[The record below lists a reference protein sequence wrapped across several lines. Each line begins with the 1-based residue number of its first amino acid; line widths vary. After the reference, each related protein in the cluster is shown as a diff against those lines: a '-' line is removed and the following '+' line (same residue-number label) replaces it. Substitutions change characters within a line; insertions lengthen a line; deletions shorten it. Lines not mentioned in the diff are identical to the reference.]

1 LAPADLGTAASVDGD
16 VTLHNPTRVAM
27 AHWWEADRIF
37 ILLNLTAYL
46 DESGTHDAS
55 PVTVMA
61 GIMATALQ
69 WRHFESEFARLKAKY
84 GFKVFHTKKFKKST
98 GDFRGWHPLR
108 KFVLMQELAKITSSE
123 NAFIESVTVT
133 LDNADYKMSYIGGDK
148 PRRLRLESKYG
159 LCFRN
164 CLIFFLLEAV
174 KFAKE
179 PPAKLHFALE
189 SGHRNCNEVRDIF
202 NEMREEVRSLGVDIL
217 GEIIFADKADC
228 DPLMMADFLAH
239 TAFMIGRSGET
250 APNEVPFLER
260 AKESSLPPGQS
271 GVTHL
276 RFGPGG
282 LADLKNVLI
291 EKLRAKSVPGKPLAS
306 EGQAS

>member
-1 LAPADLGTAASVDGD
+1 
-16 VTLHNPTRVAM
+16 M
-27 AHWWEADRIF
+27 AIAHRWEPNRTF
-37 ILLNLTAYL
+37 VVLTLTAYL

-61 GIMATALQ
+61 GIMATAFQ
-69 WRHFESEFARLKAKY
+69 WRNFESDFKRVKAKY
-84 GFKVFHTKKFKKST
+84 GFNVFHTKKFKKGN

-108 KFVLMQELAKITSSE
+108 KFALMQELAQITASE
-123 NAFIESVTVT
+123 NAVIESVTVT
-133 LDNADYKMSYIGGDK
+133 LDNADYKASYIGGDK

-164 CLIFFLLEAV
+164 CLMFFVLEAIS
-174 KFAKE
+174 FAKG
-179 PPAKLHFALE
+179 PPAKLHFVLE
-189 SGHRNCNEVRDIF
+189 SGHRNRNEVRDIF
-202 NEMREEVRSLGVDIL
+202 NEMKEEVRSYGVDLL
-217 GEIIFADKADC
+217 GEITFADKADC

-239 TAFMIGRSGET
+239 TAFMMGRADKT
-250 APNEVPFLER
+250 APNEILFLER
-260 AKESSLPPGQS
+260 ARGSSVPLGEG

-291 EKLRAKSVPGKPLAS
+291 EKLRAKSGSAKLSAS